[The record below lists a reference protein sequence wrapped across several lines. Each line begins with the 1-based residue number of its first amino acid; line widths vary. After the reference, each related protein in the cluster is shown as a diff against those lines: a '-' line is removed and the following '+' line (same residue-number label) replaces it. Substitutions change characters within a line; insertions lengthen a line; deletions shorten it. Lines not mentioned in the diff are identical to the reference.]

1 MVTMEDPQ
9 SNQKKEKNNPGGGLT
24 AYSKYST
31 IAIQMVV
38 IIVLTALGG
47 VELDKLAGTKPV
59 FTVILS
65 LLGVA
70 AAMWLIIKEA
80 VRNK

>member
-1 MVTMEDPQ
+1 
-9 SNQKKEKNNPGGGLT
+9 
-24 AYSKYST
+24 
-31 IAIQMVV
+31 MVV

-47 VELDKLAGTKPV
+47 VELDKLPAQNRYSRS
-59 FTVILS
+59 FS
-65 LLGVA
+65 LLGVV